1 MDKHMGARMPTRLKA
16 WWTTFRFRHIV
27 LELLVSMCLAFLVWL
42 YTHSRARS
50 SIDHAQI
57 PVQIQLAASQRDQ
70 YALEVQGQA
79 RLSVSF
85 SGPSSRLRE
94 LRRKLQRGGVQVT
107 ATLAVPDE
115 KQNEATVTQVV
126 QVNSS
131 EVPVP
136 PGVVAELA
144 EEGSGIQVTLHK
156 LAERTL
162 PVRLD
167 YAGDARVS
175 QVQIDPPVVRVRGP
189 KAVLERA
196 AFIHTQPYS
205 LPVSQEQNTSGDGT
219 LRDQVA
225 LVNELEGRLVQADP
239 GTVQFRC
246 QVVPKHKLHELKEV
260 PVHFL
265 CPVNF
270 PWRPRFPGDKQ
281 THVTL
286 RLIGPASEETPN
298 VLAFVDLTS
307 GNYARGRNLEPLR
320 LQLPKDFQLVHT
332 TPLIN
337 FYLEELERPA
347 VTRER
352 TPDPATPRGG
362 TGPIVN
368 P

>member
-1 MDKHMGARMPTRLKA
+1 MATRLKA

-27 LELLVSMCLAFLVWL
+27 LELLVSLCLAFLVWL

-57 PVQIQLAASQRDQ
+57 PVLIQLAAGQRDH
-70 YALEVQGQA
+70 YALEVPGQP

-85 SGPSSRLRE
+85 NGLSSRLRE
-94 LRRKLQRGGVQVT
+94 LRRKLLRGGVQVT
-107 ATLAVPDE
+107 ATLYVPED
-115 KQNEATVTQVV
+115 KQGDATVTMTVRV
-126 QVNSS
+126 HSS
-131 EVPVP
+131 DVPVP
-136 PGVVAELA
+136 PGVTAELA
-144 EEGSGIQVTLHK
+144 EEGLGIPVTLHR
-156 LAERTL
+156 LTERTL

-175 QVQIDPPVVRVRGP
+175 QVQIEPAVVRVRGP
-189 KAVLERA
+189 KAILERA

-205 LPVSQEQNTSGDGT
+205 LPVSQEQNPSGDAT

-225 LVNELEGRLVQADP
+225 LVNDLEGRQVQADP
-239 GTVQFRC
+239 PVVQFRC
-246 QVVPKHKLHELKEV
+246 SVVPKQKIYELKDV

-265 CPVNF
+265 CPVSF
-270 PWRPRFPGDKQ
+270 PWRARFAGEKQ
-281 THVTL
+281 SRVAL

-307 GNYARGRNLEPLR
+307 GTFARGRNLEPLR

-332 TPLIN
+332 TPLIA
-337 FYLEELERPA
+337 FYLEEPERPA
-347 VTRER
+347 QTTEAVDKGE
-352 TPDPATPRGG
+352 PGAIPRGAAG
-362 TGPIVN
+362 TIAN

>member
-1 MDKHMGARMPTRLKA
+1 MLTRLKA
-16 WWTTFRFRHIV
+16 WWMAFRFRHIV
-27 LELLVSMCLAFLVWL
+27 LELLVSLCLAFLVWL
-42 YTHSRARS
+42 YTHSRART

-57 PVQIQLAASQRDQ
+57 PVQIQLAASQREQ

-85 SGPSSRLRE
+85 TGPGSRLRE
-94 LRRKLQRGGVQVT
+94 LRRKLQRGQVQVT
-107 ATLAVPDE
+107 ATLHIPEE
-115 KQNEATVTQVV
+115 KQNEATMTQVV
-126 QVNSS
+126 RVNSS

-136 PGVVAELA
+136 PGVTAELA
-144 EEGSGIQVTLHK
+144 EEGLGIPVTLHR
-156 LAERTL
+156 LTERTL

-175 QVQIDPPVVRVRGP
+175 QVLIEPATVRVRGP
-189 KAVLERA
+189 KALLERA

-205 LPVSQEQNTSGDGT
+205 LPVSQEQNPSGESS

-225 LVNELEGRLVQADP
+225 LVNELEGRPVQADP

-246 QVVPKHKLHELKEV
+246 QVVPKHKIYELKEV
-260 PVHFL
+260 PVNFL

-270 PWRPRFPGDKQ
+270 PWQPRFAGDKQ
-281 THVTL
+281 SKVAL

-307 GNYARGRNLEPLR
+307 GSYARGRNLEPLR

-337 FYLEELERPA
+337 FFLEEPDRPA
-347 VTRER
+347 AGRER
-352 TPDPATPRGG
+352 AQKTDPGLSPRGG
-362 TGPIVN
+362 AGIIAN